1 MNKNFIIAMI
11 LSVAVMFIWSEFFA
25 PKPDPEAIKKQQQ
38 EQAEQA
44 EKAADG
50 APKNIIVT
58 KKPAANANVTTA
70 QLTADKT
77 NPEKTGSIANEA
89 LELTFSTLGGKVTK
103 SLITEERYKSK
114 EVDLSI
120 GLAQGA
126 YFPAMSSVFGV
137 EPAYELASQS
147 ADSVTFIYENQG
159 VTEQKT
165 ITLKDNFNLTVSK
178 TIINNG
184 EAAVEWTPA
193 VSFDSQF
200 ENQDILS
207 SYNKKFKIVAQNAD
221 GKFDELED
229 SGDIQDFFEAGN
241 SVNWIGVNY
250 GYFIFAVISPENK
263 LHAAAEID
271 SKKNLSRF
279 SATAEKIIVN
289 PGESVTKEF
298 ALYYGTKERELL
310 KQKELGL
317 EKTITFGWT
326 SFLAEP
332 LLLALNF
339 FYGFLGNYGL
349 AIILLTIV
357 VKLLLW
363 PLSNASYKSM
373 NKMKALQPKIKELQ
387 EKYKDDKETLNKE
400 TMLLYQKE
408 NINPLGG
415 CLPMFI
421 QMPVYIALYY
431 MIQNAVELFNA
442 PFLPFW
448 LTDLSEKD
456 PYYIIP
462 ISLGVMMLLQ
472 TKFTPQTGDN
482 KQAKIMMYTMPIVF
496 TWISLMLPSGITL
509 YWFVNTLLGIAQQFY
524 INKKYKNA

>member
-25 PKPDPEAIKKQQQ
+25 PKPDPEAVKKQQQ
-38 EQAEQA
+38 EVS
-44 EKAADG
+44 EK
-50 APKNIIVT
+50 KVSENITVT
-58 KKPAANANVTTA
+58 QSANSPAAQTA
-70 QLTADKT
+70 PSARLSAEIK
-77 NPEKTGSIANEA
+77 NPEETGNIKNDA
-89 LELTFSTLGGKVTK
+89 LELTYSTLGGKVTK
-103 SLITEERYKSK
+103 SLIIEERYKSK
-114 EVDLSI
+114 EVDLSV
-120 GLAQGA
+120 GLTQNA
-126 YFPAMSSVFGV
+126 YFPEMSSVFGT
-137 EPAYELASQS
+137 EPAYKLASKTNNS
-147 ADSVTFIYENQG
+147 LVFSYENQG

-165 ITLKDNFNLTVSK
+165 ITLKDSFNITVSK
-178 TIINNG
+178 TITNNS
-184 EAAVEWTPA
+184 ENSVEWTPSI
-193 VSFDSQF
+193 SFDSQF
-200 ENQDILS
+200 ENSDILS
-207 SYNKKFKIVAQNAD
+207 SYNKKFKIAVQNAD
-221 GKFDELED
+221 GKFEELED
-229 SGDIQDFFEAGN
+229 NGDIKDFFETGDRI
-241 SVNWIGVNY
+241 NWIGVNY
-250 GYFIFAVISPENK
+250 GYFIFAVLAPETG
-263 LHAAAEID
+263 LHAFADID
-271 SKKNLSRF
+271 SKKNYSRF
-279 SATAEKIIVN
+279 SAFGEKTVIN
-289 PGESVTKEF
+289 PGETVTKEF
-298 ALYYGTKERELL
+298 SVYYGTKERELL
-310 KQKELGL
+310 KQKEMGL

-482 KQAKIMMYTMPIVF
+482 KQAKIMMYTMPLVF
-496 TWISLMLPSGITL
+496 TWISLMLPSGMTL

>member
-1 MNKNFIIAMI
+1 MI

-25 PKPDPEAIKKQQQ
+25 PKPDPDAVKKQQ

-44 EKAADG
+44 EKTADG

-58 KKPAANANVTTA
+58 EKPAANADVATA
-70 QLTADKT
+70 QLSADKT

-126 YFPAMSSVFGV
+126 YFPAMSSVFGA
-137 EPAYELASQS
+137 EPAYELAAKS

-165 ITLKDNFNLTVSK
+165 ITLKDNFNISIAK
-178 TIINNG
+178 TIVNNG

-200 ENQDILS
+200 ENSDILS

-221 GKFDELED
+221 GKFDD
-229 SGDIQDFFEAGN
+229 MDDNGDIKDFFEAGDL
-241 SVNWIGVNY
+241 VNWVGVNY

-279 SATAEKIIVN
+279 TATTEKIIVN

-298 ALYYGTKERELL
+298 SVYYGTKERELL

-373 NKMKALQPKIKELQ
+373 NKMKALQPKLKELQ

-496 TWISLMLPSGITL
+496 TWISLMLPSGMTL

>member
-1 MNKNFIIAMI
+1 MNKNFIVAMI

-38 EQAEQA
+38 AEQEKTDEKAPENITVTQTPAAQAEAIAPAAQLSA
-44 EKAADG
+44 EK
-50 APKNIIVT
+50 K
-58 KKPAANANVTTA
+58 
-70 QLTADKT
+70 
-77 NPEKTGSIANEA
+77 NPEETGSIRNEA
-89 LELTFSTLGGKVTK
+89 LELTYSTLSGKVTK

-114 EVDLSI
+114 EVDLSV
-120 GLAQGA
+120 GLTQNA
-126 YFPAMSSVFGV
+126 YFPEMSSVFGI
-137 EPAYELASQS
+137 EPAYELASKT
-147 ADSVTFIYENQG
+147 DNSVVFSYENQG

-165 ITLKDNFNLTVSK
+165 ITLKDGFNITVSK
-178 TIINNG
+178 TITNNG
-184 EAAVEWTPA
+184 ENPVEWTPS

-200 ENQDILS
+200 ENSDILS

-221 GKFDELED
+221 GKFEEMDD
-229 SGDIQDFFEAGN
+229 SGDIKDFFEAGDR
-241 SVNWIGVNY
+241 VNWIGVNY
-250 GYFIFAVISPENK
+250 GYFIFAVLSPETK
-263 LHAAAEID
+263 LHALADID

-298 ALYYGTKERELL
+298 ELYYGTKERELL
-310 KQKELGL
+310 KQKEMGL

-462 ISLGVMMLLQ
+462 ISLGVLMLLQ
-472 TKFTPQTGDN
+472 TKFTPQTADN

-496 TWISLMLPSGITL
+496 TWISLMLPSGMTL
-509 YWFVNTLLGIAQQFY
+509 YWFVNTVLGIAQQFY